1 MRVATLIVR
10 TRPGRSR
17 VPIAVPFSTSWSF
30 PMRQSIC
37 EDDPCDL
44 FYFKSSGYLSLA
56 GSFLLIALRMY
67 VIFVISTLPALL
79 ILAASV
85 AVWNKSRTVV
95 MLTVMHVGSLVYGGS
110 LLQTFRSLIRN
121 VVLFFFFF
129 EFIRNVVP
137 VRYPTGE

>member
-1 MRVATLIVR
+1 
-10 TRPGRSR
+10 
-17 VPIAVPFSTSWSF
+17 
-30 PMRQSIC
+30 MRQSIR

-56 GSFLLIALRMY
+56 VSFLLIAIRMY

-79 ILAASV
+79 ILVAASV
-85 AVWNKSRTVV
+85 AVWDKSRTVV

-110 LLQTFRSLIRN
+110 LLQTLRSL
-121 VVLFFFFF
+121 
-129 EFIRNVVP
+129 IRNVVP